1 MIFLGIGLC
10 YVLMMWLDYLS
21 QQTQIECVIA
31 SDKSAIAESYVI
43 RNKFALASRM
53 CSFFI
58 GPLLGVV
65 IASSQAQNL
74 ISLFLICSAAAASVV
89 LITTIRFFYLH
100 QGIAISS
107 VVSRLI
113 SIQSFMSVLCFTTY
127 LNAPFVVNIVAW
139 GYPTQALWVLQLA
152 PLLTAITSIY
162 IVFFYDPRLARE
174 IDEGDESN
182 EPLFALLLERSL
194 ARLSA
199 PVLILA
205 AVQLL

>member
-113 SIQSFMSVLCFTTY
+113 AFSLYVCFVFTTY
-127 LNAPFVVNIVAW
+127 LNAPFVVNIVV
-139 GYPTQALWVLQLA
+139 GYPTQALGA
-152 PLLTAITSIY
+152 HLLSSDRVNLY
-162 IVFFYDPRLARE
+162 SVFYDPRLARE

-182 EPLFALLLERSL
+182 EPLFALLERSL

-205 AVQLL
+205 AVQLLY